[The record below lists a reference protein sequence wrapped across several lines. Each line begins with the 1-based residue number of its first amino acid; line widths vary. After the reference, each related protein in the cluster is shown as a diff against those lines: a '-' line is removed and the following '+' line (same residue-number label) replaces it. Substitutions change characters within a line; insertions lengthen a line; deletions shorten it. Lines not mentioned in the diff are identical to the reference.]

1 MRFYGFLALFA
12 VACGSGS
19 ISGNPPAGAA
29 GGPLPAGGSGGS
41 GPSGTGGDTVG
52 GGGSGQG
59 GSGSGQAG
67 SGQGGPKACSEAQKP
82 YTLAAVKLDA
92 SLVPSLDTGGF
103 GGGRAQLPVTVD
115 PMTGRLYVGFTRKAP
130 TTSANFIA
138 EDGAAAS
145 VVTVPDAIDGGIA
158 VTSNGVAILLFDPAP
173 KEDDRRWAS
182 VARFGTDGKAIFTT
196 DLFRSANLTDDG
208 TKGAPSTS
216 RLAYIG
222 ATDQILAYFGHTQMY
237 VMMTSMVRH
246 QGGYLAVV
254 DAAGKQT
261 VLDGWFG
268 SHNLDQR
275 VIVDGGKAAVLGLG
289 DAYPKGIIYSAAS
302 TTAKPRAN
310 AIYPLA
316 ANGVGATNGQ
326 LGGIQDGGD
335 AYVIPFVT
343 NQSLPQNFDAGVW
356 PNIDDA
362 KSKQIGDTAK
372 NGTDLGLLRMS
383 KTMAAPIAGL
393 TANWLDAQ
401 RGKELGEATSISM
414 LKSARYGTGYYLL
427 AWKETSTVAG
437 SKKSGFFT
445 MVIDGQGGVCQPKTA
460 LAPEYQFTTGDDFV
474 TRPDGRISWANANGN
489 VINIVTLTP

>member
-1 MRFYGFLALFA
+1 M
-12 VACGSGS
+12 
-19 ISGNPPAGAA
+19 
-29 GGPLPAGGSGGS
+29 
-41 GPSGTGGDTVG
+41 
-52 GGGSGQG
+52 
-59 GSGSGQAG
+59 
-67 SGQGGPKACSEAQKP
+67 
-82 YTLAAVKLDA
+82 KLDA

-103 GGGRAQLPVTVD
+103 GGGRTQLPVAVD
-115 PMTGRLYVGFTRKAP
+115 AMTGRLYVGFTRKSP

-158 VTSNGVAILLFDPAP
+158 VTSNGVAMLLFNPAP
-173 KEDDRRWAS
+173 KEDDRKWAA
-182 VARFGTDGKAIFTT
+182 VARFGSDGKATFTT

-216 RLAYIG
+216 RLAYIARDRSGARLLRSHADVRHGRQHG
-222 ATDQILAYFGHTQMY
+222 ATSGWLPRDRRCGRQAD
-237 VMMTSMVRH
+237 VARWMVRQPQPRSARDRRRQ
-246 QGGYLAVV
+246 QG
-254 DAAGKQT
+254 
-261 VLDGWFG
+261 
-268 SHNLDQR
+268 S
-275 VIVDGGKAAVLGLG
+275 VLGLG

-302 TTAKPRAN
+302 TGAKPRAN
-310 AIYPLA
+310 SIYPLA
-316 ANGVGATNGQ
+316 ANGVGSTNGQ

-335 AYVIPFVT
+335 AYLIPFVT
-343 NQSLPQNFDAGVW
+343 NQSLAQNFDAGVW

-383 KTMAAPIAGL
+383 KTMAAPMAGL
-393 TANWLDAQ
+393 TATWLDAQ

-460 LAPEYQFTTGDDFV
+460 LLADYQFTTGDDFV
-474 TRPDGRISWANANGN
+474 TRPDGRISWANANGG
-489 VINIVTLTP
+489 VINVVTLTP